1 VIVQNSDDQA
11 LLIDR
16 RLARPSQIRLMRGA
30 GVELDV
36 FRDTPE
42 REGAPIVAFAGRLL
56 WSKGVGEFVA
66 AARGLKHRDVAARFV
81 LVGEPDRENPDLVP
95 VETLNEW
102 EADGIV
108 ELWGKRDD
116 MPEVLAAVHLV
127 CLPSVYGEGV
137 PKILLEA
144 AACGRAVVTT
154 DWPGCRDAVRSG
166 ETGLLVPPGD
176 SERLQAALERL
187 VTDPELRRTFGRA
200 ARRLAEQEFD
210 VKAIV
215 AATLAVY
222 HELTP

>member
-1 VIVQNSDDQA
+1 
-11 LLIDR
+11 
-16 RLARPSQIRLMRGA
+16 
-30 GVELDV
+30 
-36 FRDTPE
+36 
-42 REGAPIVAFAGRLL
+42 
-56 WSKGVGEFVA
+56 
-66 AARGLKHRDVAARFV
+66 V

-222 HELTP
+222 HESIS